1 MEVRAYIARP
11 FSQNFVVGVLLFCLP
26 GIYTALTGLGAGGGH
41 PSSADVANK
50 TNAILYGLFSLVGF
64 FGGVLV
70 NVLRPKTCLMMGSL
84 GYPLYV
90 GGLWY
95 YDRTGHSWFPLLGG
109 AVLGLTGGFL
119 WSTAAFVQ
127 FAYAQEKDKA
137 LYISVQWMLR
147 SFGAMVGSSISLSLN
162 IHQTHPVGVSDA
174 VYIVFI
180 VLHASAFF
188 IAMVF
193 IVHPKDVVRKDGS
206 HIAASGD
213 SKVWYEV
220 KETVRLMT
228 RRKYLILAPA
238 QLGCEMGLALVSS
251 VNGRF
256 FNLRT
261 RSVNNFAYQT
271 IQILIPGLLIC
282 ILDSRFVRS
291 RRHRGLFGIAVMGTV
306 AIAGCVGL
314 MSWLEVHRV
323 ESRPVSDPFD
333 WTDPGFGG
341 IMACFLLFGATY
353 AGYQMCIEY
362 TLSSTAVDPA
372 KLARVA
378 GMFKFYSTFGMM
390 VSFLLAGER
399 VPFIGQASLQL
410 SFFVLGIIGVVWVL
424 IFHVADTDYPSQE
437 GLPRPKETDKEC
449 KEEERNI

>member
-206 HIAASGD
+206 HIAASRD

-220 KETVRLMT
+220 KETVKLMT
-228 RRKYLILAPA
+228 TRKYLILAPA

-323 ESRPVSDPFD
+323 ESRPVSDPID
-333 WTDPGFGG
+333 WTDPEFGG

-378 GMFKFYSTFGMM
+378 EMFKFYSTF
-390 VSFLLAGER
+390 VTDEKKH
-399 VPFIGQASLQL
+399 
-410 SFFVLGIIGVVWVL
+410 SFFILGIIGVVWVL

-449 KEEERNI
+449 KGEERNI

>member
-127 FAYAQEKDKA
+127 FAYAREKDKA
-137 LYISVQWMLR
+137 L
-147 SFGAMVGSSISLSLN
+147 
-162 IHQTHPVGVSDA
+162 THPVGVSDA

-206 HIAASGD
+206 HIAASRD

-220 KETVRLMT
+220 KETVKLMT
-228 RRKYLILAPA
+228 TRKYLILAPA
-238 QLGCEMGLALVSS
+238 QLGCEMGPALVSS

-291 RRHRGLFGIAVMGTV
+291 RRHRGLFGTAVMGTV

-323 ESRPVSDPFD
+323 ESRPVSDPID
-333 WTDPGFGG
+333 WTDPEFGG

-378 GMFKFYSTFGMM
+378 EMFKFYSTFGMM

-399 VPFIGQASLQL
+399 VPFIG
-410 SFFVLGIIGVVWVL
+410 
-424 IFHVADTDYPSQE
+424 
-437 GLPRPKETDKEC
+437 
-449 KEEERNI
+449 

>member
-1 MEVRAYIARP
+1 MGFRNYVARP
-11 FSQNFVVGVLLFCLP
+11 FSQNFIVGILLFCLP

-64 FGGVLV
+64 FGGTLV
-70 NVLRPKTCLMMGSL
+70 NVLRPKICLMIGSL

-127 FAYAQEKDKA
+127 FAYAHEKDKA
-137 LYISVQWMLR
+137 LYISMQWMLR

-162 IHQTHPVGVSDA
+162 IHETHPVGVSDS

-180 VLHASAFF
+180 ILHASAFF
-188 IAMVF
+188 IAMAF
-193 IVHPKDVVRKDGS
+193 IVHPKDVARKDGS
-206 HIAASGD
+206 HIVVSRD
-213 SKVWYEV
+213 SKVWYEI
-220 KETVRLMT
+220 KETVKLMT
-228 RRKYLILAPA
+228 TRKYLIMAPA

-261 RSVNNFAYQT
+261 RSVNNFTYQT
-271 IQILIPGLLIC
+271 IQIVMPGLLIC
-282 ILDSRFVRS
+282 ILDSRFIKS
-291 RRHRGLFGIAVMGTV
+291 RRHRGLLGIAIMGTFAV
-306 AIAGCVGL
+306 AGCVGL
-314 MSWLEVHRV
+314 MSWLKVNNV
-323 ESRPVSDPFD
+323 ESRPVSASFD
-333 WTDPGFGG
+333 WKDGEFGG
-341 IMACFLLFGATY
+341 MLACFLLFGATY
-353 AGYQMCIEY
+353 AGYQMCTEY
-362 TLSSTAVDPA
+362 TLSSTTVDPA

-390 VSFLLAGER
+390 VSFIMAGER

-410 SFFVLGIIGVVWVL
+410 SYVTTLRASKRK
-424 IFHVADTDYPSQE
+424 H
-437 GLPRPKETDKEC
+437 
-449 KEEERNI
+449 

>member
-1 MEVRAYIARP
+1 MGPRNYLARP
-11 FSQNFVVGVLLFCLP
+11 FSQNFVVGILLFCLP

-64 FGGVLV
+64 FGGTLV
-70 NVLRPKTCLMMGSL
+70 NVLRPKTCLMIGSL

-95 YDRTGHSWFPLLGG
+95 YDRTGHAWFPLLGG

-127 FAYAQEKDKA
+127 FAYAHEKDKA
-137 LYISVQWMLR
+137 LYISIQWMLR

-162 IHQTHPVGVSDA
+162 IHETHPVGVSDA

-180 VLHASAFF
+180 VVHASAFF
-188 IAMVF
+188 IAMIF
-193 IVHPKDVVRKDGS
+193 IIHPKDVVRKDGS
-206 HIAASGD
+206 HIATSRD
-213 SKVWYEV
+213 SKVWYEI
-220 KETVRLMT
+220 KQTFKLMT
-228 RRKYLILAPA
+228 MSKYLIMAPA

-251 VNGRF
+251 VNEKGRF

-271 IQILIPGLLIC
+271 IQILVPGLLIC
-282 ILDSRFVRS
+282 VLDSRFVKS
-291 RRHRGLFGIAVMGTV
+291 RRHRGLLGIGLMGTI

-314 MSWLEVHRV
+314 MSWLRVNHV
-323 ESRPVSDPFD
+323 ESRPVLDSLD
-333 WTDPGFGG
+333 WTDPEFRG
-341 IMACFLLFGATY
+341 MLACYLLFGATY
-353 AGYQMCIEY
+353 AGYQMCTEY
-362 TLSSTAVDPA
+362 TLSSTTVDPA

-399 VPFIGQASLQL
+399 VPFIAQASLQL
-410 SFFVLGIIGVVWVL
+410 AFFVLGIIGVVWVL
-424 IFHVADTDYPSQE
+424 IFHVADTDYPSDE
-437 GLPRPKETDKEC
+437 GLPGLDGVDRDIKG
-449 KEEERNI
+449 EE